1 MKIYKSID
9 EYNESKNSIV
19 TIGTFDGIHKGHQKI
34 FNKVINAS
42 KQSNLSS
49 VVLTFFPHPRI
60 ILNKYNTDL
69 YLALPDS
76 TQLLYYPYKI
86 ITKKRLESREKTK
99 PKMYTY
105 VMM

>member
-9 EYNESKNSIV
+9 KYNESKSSVV

-34 FNKVINAS
+34 FNKVINVS

-60 ILNKYNTDL
+60 ILNKYNDIC
-69 YLALPDS
+69 
-76 TQLLYYPYKI
+76 LLYTSPSP
-86 ITKKRLESREKTK
+86 RD
-99 PKMYTY
+99 
-105 VMM
+105 

>member
-9 EYNESKNSIV
+9 EYNESKSSVV

-34 FNKVINAS
+34 FKKVIDAS

-60 ILNKYNTDL
+60 ILNKYNDIKMIDTLDE
-69 YLALPDS
+69 
-76 TQLLYYPYKI
+76 KI
-86 ITKKRLESREKTK
+86 ISMDLFVNNGIFDCSSSVHLPST
-99 PKMYTY
+99 
-105 VMM
+105 